1 MWEQLEGIG
10 IGFMERDYDKIVSN
24 PQAIPYVVNFMLRTG
39 LLQQYQH
46 VGIDDDE
53 PLLFSVALLYYTKT
67 R

>member
-1 MWEQLEGIG
+1 
-10 IGFMERDYDKIVSN
+10 MERDYDKIVSN